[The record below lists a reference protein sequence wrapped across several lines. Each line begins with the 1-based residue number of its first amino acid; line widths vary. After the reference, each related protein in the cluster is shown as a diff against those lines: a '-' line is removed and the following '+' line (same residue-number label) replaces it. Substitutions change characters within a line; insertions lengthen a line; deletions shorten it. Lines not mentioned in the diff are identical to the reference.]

1 MLPRSTS
8 DPGWG
13 LCLRGG
19 FLGCL
24 LSQTRHRNT
33 WVLLQRVA
41 DALLLEA
48 RLCDAGLGP
57 QPVVGWWRLPSASQ
71 ERPKVRLILGSA
83 IGQPHADVSACFGD
97 CLRHKRRGSV
107 ASAAGG
113 HTHACMSDAH
123 GAQAIAGSGG
133 SNERPSPSEP
143 NACGGGE
150 CGATPRE
157 HPPCVARSIGMSP
170 HCAPQSGFQSQGNRR
185 MNACLPSD
193 SIVEALLPG
202 HSKLAVRQAIRACL
216 VAFLCSEAPRG
227 RLVRTAHL
235 PQSAGRAGGSYEA
248 PVHLSITVAALIRGQ
263 NVRGNRDTARVG
275 LRAAAQLRVECLDRA
290 TAAKGCDGTATAGS
304 DHRKR
309 ARHVSQRRLARH
321 PLCRPPVLG

>member
-1 MLPRSTS
+1 M
-8 DPGWG
+8 
-13 LCLRGG
+13 
-19 FLGCL
+19 
-24 LSQTRHRNT
+24 
-33 WVLLQRVA
+33 LLQRVA

-57 QPVVGWWRLPSASQ
+57 QPVVGWWRLSSASQ

-185 MNACLPSD
+185 MNACTSHQTPSWKPCSQVTASLLFGKQSGRVWLPFFARKHP
-193 SIVEALLPG
+193 EAALCGLLIFRNQ
-202 HSKLAVRQAIRACL
+202 L
-216 VAFLCSEAPRG
+216 
-227 RLVRTAHL
+227 
-235 PQSAGRAGGSYEA
+235 AGR
-248 PVHLSITVAALIRGQ
+248 VAH
-263 NVRGNRDTARVG
+263 T
-275 LRAAAQLRVECLDRA
+275 
-290 TAAKGCDGTATAGS
+290 
-304 DHRKR
+304 
-309 ARHVSQRRLARH
+309 
-321 PLCRPPVLG
+321 RPPYTCQSQ